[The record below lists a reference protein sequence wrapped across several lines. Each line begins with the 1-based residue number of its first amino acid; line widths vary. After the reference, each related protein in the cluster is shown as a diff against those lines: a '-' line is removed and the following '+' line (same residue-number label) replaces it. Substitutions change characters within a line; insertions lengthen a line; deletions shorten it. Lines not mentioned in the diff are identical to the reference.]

1 MTRACSIL
9 FLRNYL
15 RGETFRPETNVRA
28 QQRGLKEENRIKRMK
43 EGGGGV
49 VSDKHRA
56 PSV

>member
-28 QQRGLKEENRIKRMK
+28 QQRGIKENRIKRMK
-43 EGGGGV
+43 EGGGGL
-49 VSDKHRA
+49 
-56 PSV
+56 